1 MMSEQCLGHDFRD
14 CVIKWEGDYGII
26 EDTAGFSAYIS
37 NRRNGIG
44 AE

>member
-1 MMSEQCLGHDFRD
+1 MSKQCLGHDFREY
-14 CVIKWEGDYGII
+14 VSKWEGDDGII

-37 NRRNGIG
+37 NRRNGIS